1 MTNALINATAYA
13 LDERCN
19 TNAAGTMSTKLSI
32 GHSVIITTYEVPD
45 CVTAVNATE
54 VTQSAVV
61 YQQCV
66 DGANRFYLGGPGF
79 SMTAVAVF
87 EDRSCSETPVGIKFT
102 RDFVCGASRDS
113 AKTVC
118 GPDGAAL
125 YSISSCTS
133 DYSGLSSTMFG
144 SDTPYVVVEEYSDSR
159 CSQVE
164 SVTVYIADGDCH
176 SNTNYATSFKVTL
189 TAEAAATI
197 TTYTDTYCNA
207 VQDEIVVTN
216 RASCHTRVFAR
227 NTAAL
232 AAAMAVRR
240 GLPSVAWAVL

>member
-79 SMTAVAVF
+79 QY
-87 EDRSCSETPVGIKFT
+87 DRCRGLRGPFVL
-102 RDFVCGASRDS
+102 RDAGGDQIYTGLRVRSQ
-113 AKTVC
+113 
-118 GPDGAAL
+118 
-125 YSISSCTS
+125 
-133 DYSGLSSTMFG
+133 SGL
-144 SDTPYVVVEEYSDSR
+144 R
-159 CSQVE
+159 
-164 SVTVYIADGDCH
+164 
-176 SNTNYATSFKVTL
+176 
-189 TAEAAATI
+189 
-197 TTYTDTYCNA
+197 
-207 VQDEIVVTN
+207 
-216 RASCHTRVFAR
+216 
-227 NTAAL
+227 
-232 AAAMAVRR
+232 
-240 GLPSVAWAVL
+240 